1 MDDGLIQFL
10 VIAFFIIV
18 TMMDGAAR
26 KRRKQAQSSEHLP
39 ESLLERNRLQGAED
53 DLGEAAESP
62 EPVALKDV
70 WEEIATLARGEVPGR
85 EADPVRGPATVD
97 ADSMLE
103 PDSTAGMEVWTAPQ
117 QEIPQMRTPAA
128 EDRGRAERSTR
139 SYGGP
144 GVTSLTKVRSAD
156 LQSGYSHPDQV
167 ASHEKH
173 AHEKHT
179 EVAVPSRP
187 LPAKRPHEFVLHS
200 PELAGRPQKELR
212 RAQKRRGLLS
222 GVRGGAK
229 NSLREAIIL
238 AEVLSPPVVLRDPG
252 WKPQF

>member
-1 MDDGLIQFL
+1 MDDGLIQVL
-10 VIAFFIIV
+10 VIAVFVILS
-18 TMMDGAAR
+18 MMDGAAR

-39 ESLLERNRLQGAED
+39 ESPPQTREEIAAWSAED

-70 WEEIATLARGEVPGR
+70 WEESATLAGREVPGR

-97 ADSMLE
+97 ADAIL
-103 PDSTAGMEVWTAPQ
+103 
-117 QEIPQMRTPAA
+117 
-128 EDRGRAERSTR
+128 
-139 SYGGP
+139 
-144 GVTSLTKVRSAD
+144 
-156 LQSGYSHPDQV
+156 
-167 ASHEKH
+167 
-173 AHEKHT
+173 HEKHT

-187 LPAKRPHEFVLHS
+187 VPAKRPHEFVLHS

-212 RAQKRRGLLS
+212 RAQKRGDLLS
-222 GVRGGAK
+222 GVKDGAK

>member
-1 MDDGLIQFL
+1 MDDVL
-10 VIAFFIIV
+10 VIAIIV
-18 TMMDGAAR
+18 IVYLVSMIDGAVR
-26 KRRKQAQSSEHLP
+26 KRRKQTQSPAHLP
-39 ESLLERNRLQGAED
+39 ESLPQTREEIAAWSAED

-62 EPVALKDV
+62 GVRMELKDV

-97 ADSMLE
+97 ADAIL
-103 PDSTAGMEVWTAPQ
+103 
-117 QEIPQMRTPAA
+117 
-128 EDRGRAERSTR
+128 
-139 SYGGP
+139 
-144 GVTSLTKVRSAD
+144 
-156 LQSGYSHPDQV
+156 
-167 ASHEKH
+167 
-173 AHEKHT
+173 HEKHT

-187 LPAKRPHEFVLHS
+187 VPAKRPHEFVLHS
-200 PELAGRPQKELR
+200 PELAARPQKELR

-229 NSLREAIIL
+229 SSLREAIIL

>member
-1 MDDGLIQFL
+1 MDDVL
-10 VIAFFIIV
+10 VIAIIV
-18 TMMDGAAR
+18 IVYLVSMIDGAAR

-62 EPVALKDV
+62 GVRMELKDV

-85 EADPVRGPATVD
+85 EADPVRGPASVD
-97 ADSMLE
+97 ADAIL
-103 PDSTAGMEVWTAPQ
+103 
-117 QEIPQMRTPAA
+117 
-128 EDRGRAERSTR
+128 
-139 SYGGP
+139 
-144 GVTSLTKVRSAD
+144 
-156 LQSGYSHPDQV
+156 
-167 ASHEKH
+167 
-173 AHEKHT
+173 HEKHT

-187 LPAKRPHEFVLHS
+187 VPAKRPHEFVLHS

-222 GVRGGAK
+222 GVKGGAK

>member
-1 MDDGLIQFL
+1 MDDVL
-10 VIAFFIIV
+10 VIAIIV
-18 TMMDGAAR
+18 IVYLVSMIDGAAR

-62 EPVALKDV
+62 GVRMELKDV

-97 ADSMLE
+97 ADAIL
-103 PDSTAGMEVWTAPQ
+103 
-117 QEIPQMRTPAA
+117 
-128 EDRGRAERSTR
+128 
-139 SYGGP
+139 
-144 GVTSLTKVRSAD
+144 
-156 LQSGYSHPDQV
+156 
-167 ASHEKH
+167 
-173 AHEKHT
+173 HEKHT

-187 LPAKRPHEFVLHS
+187 VPTKRPHEFVLHS

-222 GVRGGAK
+222 GVKGGAK

>member
-1 MDDGLIQFL
+1 MDDVL
-10 VIAFFIIV
+10 VIAIIV
-18 TMMDGAAR
+18 IVYLVSMIDGAAR

-97 ADSMLE
+97 ADAIL
-103 PDSTAGMEVWTAPQ
+103 
-117 QEIPQMRTPAA
+117 
-128 EDRGRAERSTR
+128 
-139 SYGGP
+139 
-144 GVTSLTKVRSAD
+144 
-156 LQSGYSHPDQV
+156 
-167 ASHEKH
+167 
-173 AHEKHT
+173 HEKHT

>member
-1 MDDGLIQFL
+1 MDDGLIQVL
-10 VIAFFIIV
+10 VIAVFVILS
-18 TMMDGAAR
+18 MMDGAAR

-39 ESLLERNRLQGAED
+39 ESPPQTREEIAAWSAED

-62 EPVALKDV
+62 GVRMELKDV
-70 WEEIATLARGEVPGR
+70 WEEIATLAGGEVPGR

-97 ADSMLE
+97 ADAIL
-103 PDSTAGMEVWTAPQ
+103 
-117 QEIPQMRTPAA
+117 
-128 EDRGRAERSTR
+128 
-139 SYGGP
+139 
-144 GVTSLTKVRSAD
+144 
-156 LQSGYSHPDQV
+156 
-167 ASHEKH
+167 
-173 AHEKHT
+173 HEKHT

-187 LPAKRPHEFVLHS
+187 VPAKRPHEFVLHS
-200 PELAGRPQKELR
+200 PELAARPQKELR

>member
-1 MDDGLIQFL
+1 MDDGLIQVL
-10 VIAFFIIV
+10 VIAVFVILS
-18 TMMDGAAR
+18 MMDGAAR
-26 KRRKQAQSSEHLP
+26 KRRKQAQSPEHLP
-39 ESLLERNRLQGAED
+39 ESLPQTREEIAAWSAED

-62 EPVALKDV
+62 GVRMELKDV
-70 WEEIATLARGEVPGR
+70 WEEIATLAGREVPGR

-97 ADSMLE
+97 ADAIL
-103 PDSTAGMEVWTAPQ
+103 
-117 QEIPQMRTPAA
+117 
-128 EDRGRAERSTR
+128 
-139 SYGGP
+139 
-144 GVTSLTKVRSAD
+144 
-156 LQSGYSHPDQV
+156 
-167 ASHEKH
+167 
-173 AHEKHT
+173 HEKHT

-187 LPAKRPHEFVLHS
+187 VPAKRPHEFVLHS

-222 GVRGGAK
+222 GVKGGAK

>member
-10 VIAFFIIV
+10 VIAFFVIV

-62 EPVALKDV
+62 ESVALKDV

-85 EADPVRGPATVD
+85 EADPVRGPASVD
-97 ADSMLE
+97 ADAIL
-103 PDSTAGMEVWTAPQ
+103 
-117 QEIPQMRTPAA
+117 
-128 EDRGRAERSTR
+128 
-139 SYGGP
+139 
-144 GVTSLTKVRSAD
+144 
-156 LQSGYSHPDQV
+156 
-167 ASHEKH
+167 
-173 AHEKHT
+173 HEKHT

-187 LPAKRPHEFVLHS
+187 VPAKRPHEFVLHS
-200 PELAGRPQKELR
+200 PEFAARPQKELR
-212 RAQKRRGLLS
+212 RAQERRDLLS
-222 GVRGGAK
+222 GVKGGTK
-229 NSLREAIIL
+229 SSLREAIIL

>member
-10 VIAFFIIV
+10 VIAFFVIV

-62 EPVALKDV
+62 GVRMELKDV
-70 WEEIATLARGEVPGR
+70 LEEVRFQFLGKVPGR

-97 ADSMLE
+97 ADAIL
-103 PDSTAGMEVWTAPQ
+103 
-117 QEIPQMRTPAA
+117 
-128 EDRGRAERSTR
+128 
-139 SYGGP
+139 
-144 GVTSLTKVRSAD
+144 
-156 LQSGYSHPDQV
+156 
-167 ASHEKH
+167 
-173 AHEKHT
+173 HEKHT

-187 LPAKRPHEFVLHS
+187 VPAKRPHEFVLHS
-200 PELAGRPQKELR
+200 PELAARPQKELR

-222 GVRGGAK
+222 GVKGGAK
-229 NSLREAIIL
+229 SSLREAIIL

>member
-1 MDDGLIQFL
+1 MDDVL
-10 VIAFFIIV
+10 VIAIIV
-18 TMMDGAAR
+18 IVYLVSMIDGAVR
-26 KRRKQAQSSEHLP
+26 KRRKQTQSPEHLP
-39 ESLLERNRLQGAED
+39 ESLPQTREEIAAWSAED

-97 ADSMLE
+97 ADAIL
-103 PDSTAGMEVWTAPQ
+103 
-117 QEIPQMRTPAA
+117 
-128 EDRGRAERSTR
+128 
-139 SYGGP
+139 
-144 GVTSLTKVRSAD
+144 
-156 LQSGYSHPDQV
+156 
-167 ASHEKH
+167 
-173 AHEKHT
+173 HEKHT

-187 LPAKRPHEFVLHS
+187 VPAKRPHEFVLHS

-212 RAQKRRGLLS
+212 RAQKRRDLLS
-222 GVRGGAK
+222 GVKGGAK

>member
-10 VIAFFIIV
+10 VIAFFVIV

-62 EPVALKDV
+62 ESVALKDV

-85 EADPVRGPATVD
+85 EADPVRGPASVD
-97 ADSMLE
+97 ADAIL
-103 PDSTAGMEVWTAPQ
+103 
-117 QEIPQMRTPAA
+117 
-128 EDRGRAERSTR
+128 
-139 SYGGP
+139 
-144 GVTSLTKVRSAD
+144 
-156 LQSGYSHPDQV
+156 
-167 ASHEKH
+167 
-173 AHEKHT
+173 HEKHT

-187 LPAKRPHEFVLHS
+187 VPAKRPHEFVLHS
-200 PELAGRPQKELR
+200 PEFAARPQKELR
-212 RAQKRRGLLS
+212 RAQKRRDLLS
-222 GVRGGAK
+222 GVKGGTK
-229 NSLREAIIL
+229 SSLREAIIL

>member
-10 VIAFFIIV
+10 VIAFFVIV
-18 TMMDGAAR
+18 SMMDGAAR

-39 ESLLERNRLQGAED
+39 ESPESPPQTREEIAAWLAED

-85 EADPVRGPATVD
+85 EADPVRGP
-97 ADSMLE
+97 
-103 PDSTAGMEVWTAPQ
+103 DSTAGMEVWTAPQ
-117 QEIPQMRTPAA
+117 QEIPQIRTPAA

-156 LQSGYSHPDQV
+156 PQSGYSHPDQV
-167 ASHEKH
+167 ASYEKH

>member
-1 MDDGLIQFL
+1 MDDVL
-10 VIAFFIIV
+10 VIAIIV
-18 TMMDGAAR
+18 IVYLVSMIDGAAR

-39 ESLLERNRLQGAED
+39 ESLPQTREEIAAWLAED

-62 EPVALKDV
+62 GVRMELKDV
-70 WEEIATLARGEVPGR
+70 WEEIATLAGREVPGR

-97 ADSMLE
+97 ADAIL
-103 PDSTAGMEVWTAPQ
+103 
-117 QEIPQMRTPAA
+117 
-128 EDRGRAERSTR
+128 
-139 SYGGP
+139 
-144 GVTSLTKVRSAD
+144 
-156 LQSGYSHPDQV
+156 
-167 ASHEKH
+167 
-173 AHEKHT
+173 HEKHT

-187 LPAKRPHEFVLHS
+187 VPAKRPHEFVLHS
-200 PELAGRPQKELR
+200 PELAARPQKELR

-229 NSLREAIIL
+229 SSLREAIIL

>member
-1 MDDGLIQFL
+1 MDDVL
-10 VIAFFIIV
+10 VIAIIV
-18 TMMDGAAR
+18 IVYLVSMIDGAAR

-62 EPVALKDV
+62 EPVALK
-70 WEEIATLARGEVPGR
+70 WEGIATLARREVPGR

-97 ADSMLE
+97 ADAIL
-103 PDSTAGMEVWTAPQ
+103 
-117 QEIPQMRTPAA
+117 
-128 EDRGRAERSTR
+128 
-139 SYGGP
+139 
-144 GVTSLTKVRSAD
+144 
-156 LQSGYSHPDQV
+156 
-167 ASHEKH
+167 
-173 AHEKHT
+173 HEKHT

-187 LPAKRPHEFVLHS
+187 VPAKRPHEFVLHS
-200 PELAGRPQKELR
+200 PELAARPQKELR

-229 NSLREAIIL
+229 SSLREAIIL

>member
-97 ADSMLE
+97 ADAIL
-103 PDSTAGMEVWTAPQ
+103 
-117 QEIPQMRTPAA
+117 
-128 EDRGRAERSTR
+128 
-139 SYGGP
+139 
-144 GVTSLTKVRSAD
+144 
-156 LQSGYSHPDQV
+156 
-167 ASHEKH
+167 
-173 AHEKHT
+173 HEKHT

-222 GVRGGAK
+222 GVKGGAK

>member
-1 MDDGLIQFL
+1 MDDGLIQVL
-10 VIAFFIIV
+10 VIAVFVILS
-18 TMMDGAAR
+18 MMDGAAR

-39 ESLLERNRLQGAED
+39 ESPPQTREEIAAWLAED

-62 EPVALKDV
+62 GVRMELKDV
-70 WEEIATLARGEVPGR
+70 LEAEDDLGEAAESPGVLKDVLEEVRFQFLGGKVPGR

-97 ADSMLE
+97 ADAIL
-103 PDSTAGMEVWTAPQ
+103 
-117 QEIPQMRTPAA
+117 
-128 EDRGRAERSTR
+128 
-139 SYGGP
+139 
-144 GVTSLTKVRSAD
+144 
-156 LQSGYSHPDQV
+156 
-167 ASHEKH
+167 
-173 AHEKHT
+173 HEKHT

-200 PELAGRPQKELR
+200 PELAARPQKELR
-212 RAQKRRGLLS
+212 RAQKRRDLLS
-222 GVRGGAK
+222 GVKDGAK

>member
-1 MDDGLIQFL
+1 MDDVL
-10 VIAFFIIV
+10 VIAIIV
-18 TMMDGAAR
+18 IVYLVSMIDGAVR

-62 EPVALKDV
+62 ESVALKDV

-97 ADSMLE
+97 ADAIL
-103 PDSTAGMEVWTAPQ
+103 
-117 QEIPQMRTPAA
+117 
-128 EDRGRAERSTR
+128 
-139 SYGGP
+139 
-144 GVTSLTKVRSAD
+144 
-156 LQSGYSHPDQV
+156 
-167 ASHEKH
+167 
-173 AHEKHT
+173 HEKHT

-187 LPAKRPHEFVLHS
+187 VPAKRPHEFVLHS

-229 NSLREAIIL
+229 SSLREAIIL